1 MSLISKILSSLG
13 LGPKVESGQ
22 SSIPTDSPMNEG
34 DFRSGPGGYSAGS
47 GYSDTFYGG
56 AEYLYGDEAD
66 EGDYR

>member
-1 MSLISKILSSLG
+1 
-13 LGPKVESGQ
+13 
-22 SSIPTDSPMNEG
+22 MNEG

-56 AEYLYGDEAD
+56 GEYLYGDEAD